1 MKKEY
6 TISQLSS
13 LFGINIQTLYY
24 YDKIKLFSP
33 TSREKFTNVRKYSF
47 EQIYE
52 LSTILYLKK
61 LGLPLNEIKES
72 LSSLTPETAKKRLTE
87 KSRELRQNWDDIIR
101 IDNAIHRKLEY
112 VEREKKAQ
120 EKDSFKIVYRAKRYY
135 FNMGDENLLYSSDS
149 FYFYPT
155 IAIYAPTGKSFGAL
169 LEKDERDGIDS
180 SNITTIRSG
189 NYLIV
194 YHVGPYETIPEHRLK
209 IKEEM
214 SDLSFTNTMFNFNI
228 YDQFNVSDPNEY
240 LTRMEFQLESKT

>member
-6 TISQLSS
+6 TISQLAS

-33 TSREKFTNVRKYSF
+33 TSRDSFTNIRKYSF

-52 LSTILYLKK
+52 LSTILYLKR

-72 LSSLTPETAKKRLTE
+72 LSSLTPETTKKRLTE
-87 KSRELRQNWDDIIR
+87 KSKELRKNWDEIIK

-112 VEREKKAQ
+112 VEKEKKAQ
-120 EKDSFKIVYRAKRYY
+120 EKDSFKIVYRPKRYY
-135 FNMGDENLLYSSDS
+135 FNMGDENLLYSADS

-155 IAIYAPTGKSFGAL
+155 IAIYSPEGKSFGAL
-169 LEKDERDGIDS
+169 LEKDDKRGIDS
-180 SNITTIRSG
+180 NNITAIPSG
-189 NYLIV
+189 YYLIV
-194 YHVGPYETIPEHRLK
+194 YHVGPYEKIPEYRLK
-209 IKEEM
+209 IKKER

-228 YDQFNVSDPNEY
+228 YDQFNVSDSNEY
-240 LTRMEFQLESKT
+240 LTRMEFQLKK